1 MVRILLTAHII
12 RARCKVCHFFA
23 GHCGVGRVTLRAVL
37 HRCSQAS
44 QLSIAAAF
52 DRLVCGLYYRSLLRG
67 FLDREFGRFKRVT
80 VVLVCGILRR
90 CGDRVG
96 ACIFPGFA
104 GNRDVILTKLCLRYR
119 IFCMPRQLRVGLTIG
134 LACRVGYDLCRAL
147 SDCGFFGEP
156 SRCDIFII
164 FTTGYAVID
173 LIGTGIFCLRY
184 ILRPVSAIK

>member
-37 HRCSQAS
+37 HRGGQSS

-67 FLDREFGRFKRVT
+67 FLDREFGRFKCVA

-104 GNRDVILTKLCLRYR
+104 GNRDVVLAKLCPGNS
-119 IFCMPRQLRVGLTIG
+119 IFRVPAQLRVCLTIG
-134 LACRVGYDLCRAL
+134 LACRVGDDLYRAL
-147 SDCGFFGEP
+147 GDCSVFGELD
-156 SRCDIFII
+156 RRNILIIFIARY
-164 FTTGYAVID
+164 TVIN
-173 LIGTGIFCLRY
+173 LIGTRIFCLRY
-184 ILRPVSAIK
+184 IF

>member
-52 DRLVCGLYYRSLLRG
+52 DRLVHSLYRRSLLRG
-67 FLDREFGRFKRVT
+67 FLDREFGCFKRVT
-80 VVLVCGILRR
+80 VVLVRGILRG
-90 CGDRVG
+90 CGDRVS
-96 ACIFPGFA
+96 ACVFSCFA
-104 GNRDVILTKLCLRYR
+104 VDRDVACAKLCLRDGVFR
-119 IFCMPRQLRVGLTIG
+119 VPGQLRVCLTVR
-134 LACRVGYDLCRAL
+134 LACRVGDDLCRAL

-156 SRCDIFII
+156 GRRNSRII
-164 FTTGYAVID
+164 CIV
-173 LIGTGIFCLRY
+173 
-184 ILRPVSAIK
+184 

>member
-1 MVRILLTAHII
+1 MVRILLIAHII
-12 RARCKVCHFFA
+12 RARCKVRHFFA
-23 GHCGVGRVTLRAVL
+23 SHCGVRCFPLYAVL
-37 HRCSQAS
+37 HRSGQSSQFS
-44 QLSIAAAF
+44 VYAAF
-52 DRLVCGLYYRSLLRG
+52 DRLVHSLYRRSLLRG